1 MGSRN
6 YRPERTAPPRD
17 EKAFAKRLTQLLR
30 NEEEWL
36 LTVYHNRTM
45 SDRVFSDKDDDLEY
59 FVNAVSGLAGLGEG
73 AA

>member
-1 MGSRN
+1 
-6 YRPERTAPPRD
+6 
-17 EKAFAKRLTQLLR
+17 
-30 NEEEWL
+30 
-36 LTVYHNRTM
+36 M